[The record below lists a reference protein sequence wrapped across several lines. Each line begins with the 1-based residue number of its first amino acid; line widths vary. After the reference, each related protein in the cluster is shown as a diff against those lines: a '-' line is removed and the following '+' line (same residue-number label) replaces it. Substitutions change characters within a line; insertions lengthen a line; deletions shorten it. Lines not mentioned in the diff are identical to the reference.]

1 MAAAAR
7 RRRGCGGGTS
17 SGQRDAYT
25 HDCTVHADSSH
36 GDGLA
41 GVELRIVNGRS
52 AHAAQAKIPR
62 KTWVHGC
69 LAHGRGAAVLPLV
82 FAQPA
87 AVSQCLW
94 AVGMRGA
101 AGELL
106 TNFPPRPLWA
116 WQPVRGSSAA
126 RLCRAA
132 GWGEMACSGGAGG
145 GCAAAALLC
154 LQPPPFCACVL
165 LSAAS
170 TQAACSAWQ
179 AGPALTHRHPRMHAR
194 FGRCQRQRTR
204 RCSPSLTESS
214 PPFPQPWRPRPA
226 QVGRSCWPC
235 APARTRPPAPIAKP
249 AAIATRRRR
258 GGRTMSSCGS
268 QRAPK
273 CSRPCQ
279 RISAATSACWRRVEE
294 GACPCLPPWFPLDP
308 VSQRAW

>member
-1 MAAAAR
+1 M
-7 RRRGCGGGTS
+7 
-17 SGQRDAYT
+17 
-25 HDCTVHADSSH
+25 
-36 GDGLA
+36 
-41 GVELRIVNGRS
+41 ELRIVES
-52 AHAAQAKIPR
+52 LLHAAI
-62 KTWVHGC
+62 
-69 LAHGRGAAVLPLV
+69 GARCAGEDPPENVGARVPGTRARAAQSRRRHRLPLV
-82 FAQPA
+82 FAQLA

-106 TNFPPRPLWA
+106 TNLPPRPLWA

-179 AGPALTHRHPRMHAR
+179 AEPALTHRHPRMHAR
-194 FGRCQRQRTR
+194 FGQCQRQRTR